1 MKHDYILNNYKFT
14 VDSRCCKIHRTFIK
28 KGVRQIELFD
38 DSTQNIKMIWCDV
51 FLVKRVFYETEG
63 ERIEYKEEVEPYLPF

>member
-14 VDSRCCKIHRTFIK
+14 IDSRFCKIHRTFIK
-28 KGVRQIELFD
+28 ESVRQIELFD
-38 DSTQNIKMIWCDV
+38 DSTQNIKMIYLDV
-51 FLVKRVFYETEG
+51 LLIKRDFFKTEG